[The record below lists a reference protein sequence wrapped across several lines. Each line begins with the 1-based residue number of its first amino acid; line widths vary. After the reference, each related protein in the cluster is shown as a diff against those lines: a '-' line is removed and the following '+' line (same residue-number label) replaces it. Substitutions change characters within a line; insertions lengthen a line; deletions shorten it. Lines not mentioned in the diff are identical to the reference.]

1 MRAARYYSN
10 DDVRVEEVPVPKI
23 GPGEILVEVKTC
35 GVCGSDVMEW
45 YMKPRAP
52 LFFGHEPA
60 GVVYQVGKEVGN
72 LSIGDRVFVHHHVP
86 CFVCH
91 YCRRGSY
98 TMCRTFKETRLY
110 PGGFAEYVRVPAPN
124 VRTDVLRLPAPVS
137 FEEGSLIEPMA
148 CCLRGIKR
156 ANLKLGDTVLIMGA
170 GFTGL
175 VHLQLAKIL
184 GAGLVIVSD
193 FLDFKLEKAKKL
205 GADIIINP
213 GKEDAL
219 EKIKDVNE
227 ARGADIVV
235 VTPGSIEALKE
246 AIRLAGKGATL
257 YQYGPTSPEATLSIV
272 PHQFFFSEITFV
284 ASYSCSS
291 LETRTI
297 LEYIYQK
304 RIDTDGL
311 ITHNFDLD
319 QIGQAVKLTAKAKES
334 LKVLV
339 KMGG

>member
-1 MRAARYYSN
+1 MKAARYYSN
-10 DDVRVEEVPVPKI
+10 DDVRVEEVPVPEI
-23 GPGEILVEVKTC
+23 GPGEILVEVKAC

-60 GVVYQVGKEVGN
+60 GVVCQVGKGVEN
-72 LSIGDRVFVHHHVP
+72 LSLGDRVFVHHHVP

-91 YCRRGSY
+91 YCRRESY

-110 PGGFAEYVRVPAPN
+110 PGGFADYIRVPPPN
-124 VRTDVLRLPAPVS
+124 VRVDVLKLPAQVS

-175 VHLQLAKIL
+175 IHLQLAKIL

-205 GADIIINP
+205 GADVIINP
-213 GKEDAL
+213 GKEEAL
-219 EKIKDVNE
+219 EKIKEVNE

-235 VTPGSIEALKE
+235 VTPGNIEALKE

-257 YQYGPTSPEATLSIV
+257 YQFGPTSPEASLSIV

-297 LEYIYQK
+297 LEYISQK

-311 ITHNFDLD
+311 ITHNFSLD
-319 QIGQAVKLTAKAKES
+319 QIGQAVKLTAEAKES